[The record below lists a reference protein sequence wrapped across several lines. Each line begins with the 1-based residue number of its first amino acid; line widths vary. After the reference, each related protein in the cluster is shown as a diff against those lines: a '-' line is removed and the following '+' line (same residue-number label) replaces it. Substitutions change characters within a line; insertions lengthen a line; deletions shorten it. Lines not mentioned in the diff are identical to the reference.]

1 MKDLRVSV
9 SHLVALSVCVLALA
23 GCGGGASTSPLPAPV
38 TPIPT
43 SSTATLQ
50 GQWQIVAHS
59 NVNPASSLLV
69 EANFTQS
76 GSTVT
81 ADTSSVMLVDGTPGA
96 FTGLAGECD
105 NGILGDDSV
114 QATVSGQALSFTL
127 TEAGSLGT
135 GTSTGS
141 ATISGTQLTGG
152 TYQTPAA
159 CGFAADNGSFTGT
172 TIAPFSGTFAGQLL
186 NLTGTTDAVSVTLS
200 QSDYTLNAV
209 GTDAGAPIT
218 LTGKVMGATFNVTG
232 MVQGQAREYVGIYD
246 TTSNAFLVYNN
257 QFQFLGTLNA
267 QTSAPPPTPI
277 SVSVSPTTASV
288 APAATQTFTATVAND
303 TAGKG
308 ATWTLSCATANGC
321 GSLSA
326 ASGASVTYTAP
337 ATAPNPPTVT
347 LTATSVSDG
356 SKSVSA
362 TITINSA
369 PAGISVSLSQTTATV
384 AVNATTTFTAMVTGD
399 SSNKG
404 VTWTL
409 AGSECGGASCG
420 GLSAA
425 TSASGTPITFTAP
438 GALPSPPT
446 VMLTATSVGDT
457 TKSASAT
464 ITLTAATAGP
474 VNLGAGSFPSAA
486 VDSNGVIDVA
496 WFTEAGI
503 AFARSQNQGAT
514 FNTPAVVVPAPA
526 FEPTIAVDGQGDTF
540 ILTGNSPTNSLG
552 GNTVVVAHSTD
563 GGNTF
568 TAVTAQQNTYESRLL
583 VQPSGVV
590 DLAYTNSDDNGEDP
604 DNALHETRSTDG
616 GNTFT
621 NYQTLWTAPINSSDV
636 QQWQAALGPQGQ
648 IYYTWTE
655 QIDIDCEV
663 HFVNSLDGV
672 AFQPSVLLT
681 NNDICN
687 RDEALVVDPAGNIDA
702 FWGGNGTNFVRST
715 DQGQTFTTP
724 TVVPISGEP
733 GQLAVGPNGALD
745 SLNEDQPLAFTQSL
759 DNGVTWSTP
768 VSLGL
773 PSTPANFMGP
783 QDAQIAVDPNGKI
796 TVVWR
801 DDSNGAAAG
810 DFDVYISTSTD
821 GKNFTPAA
829 NISNAVGA
837 FASAPS
843 ILISPQ
849 GVRFIYWYETS
860 STNAAN
866 VNVFFYA
873 GQ

>member
-1 MKDLRVSV
+1 M
-9 SHLVALSVCVLALA
+9 
-23 GCGGGASTSPLPAPV
+23 
-38 TPIPT
+38 
-43 SSTATLQ
+43 
-50 GQWQIVAHS
+50 
-59 NVNPASSLLV
+59 
-69 EANFTQS
+69 
-76 GSTVT
+76 
-81 ADTSSVMLVDGTPGA
+81 
-96 FTGLAGECD
+96 
-105 NGILGDDSV
+105 
-114 QATVSGQALSFTL
+114 
-127 TEAGSLGT
+127 
-135 GTSTGS
+135 
-141 ATISGTQLTGG
+141 
-152 TYQTPAA
+152 
-159 CGFAADNGSFTGT
+159 
-172 TIAPFSGTFAGQLL
+172 
-186 NLTGTTDAVSVTLS
+186 
-200 QSDYTLNAV
+200 
-209 GTDAGAPIT
+209 
-218 LTGKVMGATFNVTG
+218 
-232 MVQGQAREYVGIYD
+232 
-246 TTSNAFLVYNN
+246 
-257 QFQFLGTLNA
+257 
-267 QTSAPPPTPI
+267 
-277 SVSVSPTTASV
+277 
-288 APAATQTFTATVAND
+288 
-303 TAGKG
+303 
-308 ATWTLSCATANGC
+308 
-321 GSLSA
+321 
-326 ASGASVTYTAP
+326 
-337 ATAPNPPTVT
+337 
-347 LTATSVSDG
+347 
-356 SKSVSA
+356 
-362 TITINSA
+362 
-369 PAGISVSLSQTTATV
+369 SLSQTTATV

-514 FNTPAVVVPAPA
+514 FNTPDVVVPAPA

-540 ILTGNSPTNSLG
+540 ILTGNNPTNSLG

-621 NYQTLWTAPINSSDV
+621 NDQTLWTAPINSSDV

-801 DDSNGAAAG
+801 DDSNGAAAKILM
-810 DFDVYISTSTD
+810 FTSALRLTARTSLQPRI
-821 GKNFTPAA
+821 FPTR
-829 NISNAVGA
+829 SERSRRHR
-837 FASAPS
+837 AS
-843 ILISPQ
+843 
-849 GVRFIYWYETS
+849 
-860 STNAAN
+860 
-866 VNVFFYA
+866 
-873 GQ
+873 